1 MKSLRCARGQ
11 SIVEFAVVLP
21 IFVVIVLGVVEI
33 SYALLDQHVVTKL
46 TREGS
51 NLISRD
57 TTLADAAT
65 ALRSMATAR
74 SSLDNGKVI
83 LSVLKVGSTSGSSNY
98 NRLILYQRYAY
109 GSLAAASG
117 LSTAGSASFGA
128 APDYTA
134 PNSDSDTNLRV
145 TNARRTLV
153 VPLGGLVYVTEIFNR
168 HQLLTPLDRFGIK
181 VPTTL
186 YSVAYF

>member
-11 SIVEFAVVLP
+11 AIVEFAVLLP
-21 IFVVIVLGVVEI
+21 IFVVIVLGVVEV
-33 SYALLDQHVVTKL
+33 SFALLDQHAVTKL
-46 TREGS
+46 SREGS

-57 TTLADAAT
+57 TTLADAVT
-65 ALRSMATAR
+65 ALKSMATYPV
-74 SSLDNGKVI
+74 SLDNGKVI

-109 GSLAAASG
+109 GSLAAASK

-145 TNARRTLV
+145 TNAPSTLV
-153 VPLGGLVYVTEIFNR
+153 VPPGGLVYVTEIFNR
-168 HQLLTPLDRFGIK
+168 HQLLTPLDRFGIQ